1 MLSIDQNCH
10 SLWDVPAKL
19 HALSRLGR
27 AVTHFIED
35 IDAAFTSLGSGIDA
49 GDLRLARERYHR
61 SGGSDWGAALF
72 YTEFLGRVPVEIRDW
87 APATGLKTNALAKQ
101 LGRSVDALYDEFS
114 PGDNWQLVGSSFV
127 GDRQHHRVI
136 GDLTVR
142 ETADFLR
149 ELMARARADMLGA
162 FPSSAS
168 RQRLSEW
175 FGREEARL
183 KRLLEDLADA
193 RLVQLYERWLGEL
206 LAELGAGAIHIDL
219 TSRLFACREDLPGAG
234 LLERFLSDYD
244 RTAGSYNEAVAE
256 SGRGLRPL
264 QTKDGELPFFA
275 TVARADHLVRTGV
288 FLRAGRLC
296 IGERSLPPGPGG
308 RLPWRDLAAAGIRCI
323 AGKALVLVSQARL
336 GPHGQPLAVPY
347 RGSLY
352 MPAAHLLA
360 RKLREAGLLPGELRP
375 IVRVRL
381 RLLDRMRSLDTPIRL
396 PRHLAEAM
404 GEVEVPA
411 RRLGESYA
419 ELMAE
424 AKRRRKAFEDAGF
437 RGRWQRESFP
447 RAFDEIDALDARRR
461 ELARR
466 DAKAPELR
474 EIWQRV
480 RDLQRDVLDR
490 TVRRIDRDTQVAEVD
505 YYDSRGAIL
514 PWCMALGG
522 EAFYNEVIAA
532 AEVHEEDS
540 LRAPDDAAQPPET
553 QD

>member
-1 MLSIDQNCH
+1 
-10 SLWDVPAKL
+10 
-19 HALSRLGR
+19 
-27 AVTHFIED
+27 
-35 IDAAFTSLGSGIDA
+35 
-49 GDLRLARERYHR
+49 
-61 SGGSDWGAALF
+61 
-72 YTEFLGRVPVEIRDW
+72 
-87 APATGLKTNALAKQ
+87 
-101 LGRSVDALYDEFS
+101 
-114 PGDNWQLVGSSFV
+114 
-127 GDRQHHRVI
+127 
-136 GDLTVR
+136 
-142 ETADFLR
+142 
-149 ELMARARADMLGA
+149 
-162 FPSSAS
+162 
-168 RQRLSEW
+168 
-175 FGREEARL
+175 
-183 KRLLEDLADA
+183 
-193 RLVQLYERWLGEL
+193 
-206 LAELGAGAIHIDL
+206 
-219 TSRLFACREDLPGAG
+219 
-234 LLERFLSDYD
+234 
-244 RTAGSYNEAVAE
+244 
-256 SGRGLRPL
+256 
-264 QTKDGELPFFA
+264 
-275 TVARADHLVRTGV
+275 
-288 FLRAGRLC
+288 
-296 IGERSLPPGPGG
+296 
-308 RLPWRDLAAAGIRCI
+308 
-323 AGKALVLVSQARL
+323 
-336 GPHGQPLAVPY
+336 VPY

-411 RRLGESYA
+411 RRLGEGYP
-419 ELMAE
+419 ELMAD